1 VTRED
6 AERVIIEVIGQ
17 IAAERGIEIA
27 RVDSETLLIGPEAFL
42 DSVGL
47 VSVVMEIE
55 ARLDEDF
62 GAEVSLTSDA
72 AMSRERSPLRSVGTI
87 RDFVVEQ
94 VATPSGGRGTS

>member
-1 VTRED
+1 MTPED
-6 AERVIIEVIGQ
+6 AEAVIIEVVRQ
-17 IAAERGIEIA
+17 IADERGIEVGQ
-27 RVDSETLLIGPEAFL
+27 VDSETLLVGPEAFL

-55 ARLDEDF
+55 ARIDEDF

-87 RDFVVEQ
+87 RDFVIEQ
-94 VATPSGGRGTS
+94 VAAPSGG

>member
-1 VTRED
+1 MTPED
-6 AERVIIEVIGQ
+6 AEVVIIEVVRQ
-17 IAAERGIEIA
+17 IADERGIDVA
-27 RVDSETLLIGPEAFL
+27 QVDSETVLIGPEAFL

-72 AMSRERSPLRSVGTI
+72 GMSRERSPLRTIGTI
-87 RDFVVEQ
+87 RDFVIEQ
-94 VATPSGGRGTS
+94 VATPSGG